1 VINIYKL
8 LLLASFVVFSIES
21 FAQNSKRT
29 LIFDFNS
36 YNFSAP
42 KTIHSYTGKFNGDL
56 YHGDHALSL
65 NTTSV
70 GIQFKNLSLNILHRS
85 DYIQSYT
92 NDTATFY
99 HQYKNSITSSN
110 NHEYKLEMAT
120 SQFEATG
127 LKIDY
132 WHHASSQFS
141 FNIAATYFSGS
152 DFNNGRLF
160 GQGQWQNSQQ
170 FTINAPAVIHSAHN
184 DLLAFP
190 KANASGNGFSI
201 DFRAKWHINPQWQFD
216 YSSNDAVS
224 KIKWRDALLTNIDH
238 WQLYRI
244 NSDGKLDTNPMVIW
258 KKTYYEQKLPKTQ
271 IGYLSYTNT
280 KNIEYYSKIISTE
293 YFSHHQFG
301 LKKTLADNQSIF
313 LSLHRDLS
321 AIEIGL
327 NKPNSYVSLT
337 ADVFSSKIG
346 RALNIEFGFSR
357 PF

>member
-1 VINIYKL
+1 MINIHRL
-8 LLLASFVVFSIES
+8 LLLASFVIFSTES
-21 FAQNSKRT
+21 FALNTDRK
-29 LIFDFNS
+29 LIFNFNS

-56 YHGDHALSL
+56 YPGDHALSL
-65 NTTSV
+65 NTSSV
-70 GIQFKNLSLNILHRS
+70 GIKFKSLSLNILQRS

-99 HQYKNSITSSN
+99 HQYKNSITSNN

-141 FNIAATYFSGS
+141 FNVAATYYSGS
-152 DFNNGRLF
+152 DFNNGSLS
-160 GQGQWQNSQQ
+160 GHGQWQNSQQ
-170 FTINAPAVIHSAHN
+170 FTINAPATIYSAHN

-201 DFRAKWHINPQWQFD
+201 DFRAKWQINPQWQFD

-244 NSDGKLDTNPMVIW
+244 NSNGKLDTNPMVAW
-258 KKTYYEQKLPKTQ
+258 KKTNHEQKLPNTQ
-271 IGYLSYTNT
+271 IGYLSYTNK
-280 KNIEYYSKIISTE
+280 KNIEYYSKLITTE
-293 YFSHHQFG
+293 YFSHQQFG
-301 LKKTLADNQSIF
+301 LKKPLADNQSIF
-313 LSLHRDLS
+313 LSWHKDLS
-321 AIEIGL
+321 AVEIGL
-327 NKPNSYVSLT
+327 NKPNSYFSLT
-337 ADVFSSKIG
+337 ADVFSRKIG
-346 RALNIEFGFSR
+346 RTLNIEFGLSR